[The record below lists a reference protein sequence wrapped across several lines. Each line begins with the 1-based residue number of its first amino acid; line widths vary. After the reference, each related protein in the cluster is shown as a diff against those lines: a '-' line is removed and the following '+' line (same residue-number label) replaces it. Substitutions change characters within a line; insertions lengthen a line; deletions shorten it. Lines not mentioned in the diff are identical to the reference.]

1 MVATAVYSVTMVL
14 WNETAFP
21 LCRAMENVE
30 TPTISPGVSTASFR
44 WESACLTLIL
54 ILTRTVHR
62 HIITRAESF
71 VAGVTY
77 FFLSP
82 VQNLLS
88 TRQVCLF

>member
-62 HIITRAESF
+62 HIFTRAESF

-88 TRQVCLF
+88 TRQVGLF